1 MRRFTVCEMLSH
13 FNNDPPHKIPL
24 LSHSGMVLVQNI
36 TNRFSESWK
45 SLILQRIIFGHSLKT
60 RLCRFHAERFRTR
73 SELRRH
79 QRLRDL
85 VARIP
90 ARKQPLGNRE

>member
-45 SLILQRIIFGHSLKT
+45 SLILQRIIFGHSLKSDF
-60 RLCRFHAERFRTR
+60 L
-73 SELRRH
+73 H
-79 QRLRDL
+79 QW
-85 VARIP
+85 VMS
-90 ARKQPLGNRE
+90 